1 MRQEKRT
8 YLGLNG
14 GLFASWD
21 SFLVLF
27 NNQNLRLRLRFRG
40 RALQGRN
47 IQCMAELEKKYV
59 TNYDHQWKMSN
70 FEEK

>member
-1 MRQEKRT
+1 MRQEKKT

-14 GLFASWD
+14 GLFAGWD

-59 TNYDHQWKMSN
+59 TKLRP
-70 FEEK
+70 